1 MVRRDLRRP
10 KPDDMLQAD
19 LVALWLLSLIGI
31 SPAEYLDLLTRLDAE
46 KSAFSDTDYAT
57 TRPSLGDR
65 IKFLKETIA
74 QKESGQALPLPTA
87 FTAESVDQLR
97 AAADKSGLL
106 PKIAVMLVEPTVVK
120 SQ

>member
-1 MVRRDLRRP
+1 
-10 KPDDMLQAD
+10 
-19 LVALWLLSLIGI
+19 
-31 SPAEYLDLLTRLDAE
+31 LDLLTRLDAE

-57 TRPSLGDR
+57 TRPLQIDR

-87 FTAESVDQLR
+87 FTAESVEQLR

-106 PKIAVMLVEPTVVK
+106 PKIAAMLMPEPTVK
-120 SQ
+120 P